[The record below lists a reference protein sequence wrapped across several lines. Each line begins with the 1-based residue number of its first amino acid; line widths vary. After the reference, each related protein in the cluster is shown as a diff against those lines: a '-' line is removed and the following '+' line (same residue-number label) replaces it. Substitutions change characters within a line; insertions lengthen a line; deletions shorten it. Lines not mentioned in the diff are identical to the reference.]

1 MRTWRTAMQLTQ
13 KELAELLSVSETH
26 ISLQECSHLE
36 VADRTLHQVALL
48 YSIHSLPPDAP
59 VSILQEMLIPPTLAA
74 KRAKAAERL
83 AARKA
88 KKTKSS
94 KRKRSKPRSLRQNNP
109 KDL

>member
-1 MRTWRTAMQLTQ
+1 MRADTMRKCRTAMQLTQ

-59 VSILQEMLIPPTLAA
+59 VSILQEMLIPPSLAA
-74 KRAKAAERL
+74 KRAKAQERL

-88 KKTKSS
+88 KEAKKKHQSSKSS
-94 KRKRSKPRSLRQNNP
+94 KSGRQ
-109 KDL
+109 

>member
-74 KRAKAAERL
+74 KRAKAAARL

-94 KRKRSKPRSLRQNNP
+94 KRKRSKPRSLPRNNP